1 MTLTSILQMSAPEIR
16 DADTE
21 VVLKFSN
28 VIDCIGKNVQKQI
41 VEDRSDALFTDF
53 VKTRKS
59 EKKSPIKDEKLMRK
73 LLCAPIKQI
82 KKEVRS
88 SNEGV
93 FELAGVLLQGLM
105 ESSQIRDKKD
115 NVKPAFHHEIVN
127 DSSSKVKKIG
137 IIKISKEFLQM
148 LMGKNLGKKKDIN
161 YVFLER
167 TLPMIYPPAR

>member
-1 MTLTSILQMSAPEIR
+1 MSAPEIR

-82 KKEVRS
+82 KKEVSR
-88 SNEGV
+88 
-93 FELAGVLLQGLM
+93 
-105 ESSQIRDKKD
+105 
-115 NVKPAFHHEIVN
+115 
-127 DSSSKVKKIG
+127 
-137 IIKISKEFLQM
+137 
-148 LMGKNLGKKKDIN
+148 
-161 YVFLER
+161 
-167 TLPMIYPPAR
+167 